1 MTLVARAVLLCDSIH
16 DVLMA
21 ERAVKEAKLWCD
33 MVPAPRE
40 LSSDCGMALAVQA
53 SDLDAARGAVA
64 NAKVRI
70 NAWYQQVEG
79 SYHPV

>member
-21 ERAVKEAKLWCD
+21 ERAVKAAKIWCD
-33 MVPAPRE
+33 LVPAPRE
-40 LSSDCGMALAVQA
+40 LSSDCGMALSVQA
-53 SDLDAARGAVA
+53 ADLEAACAAVA
-64 NAKVRI
+64 AESVRI

-79 SYHPV
+79 QYQPV